1 MLKIENN
8 KNCNIKINDKTISN
22 LSAKEMFEKLGYE
35 EREETYCLNCVKSYI
50 NYKTLNIIYFDSDK
64 TIDVQN
70 MIISYELLQAI
81 NKQVEELGWN
91 K

>member
-1 MLKIENN
+1 MK
-8 KNCNIKINDKTISN
+8 
-22 LSAKEMFEKLGYE
+22 SARELFEELGYE

-50 NYKTLNIIYFDSDK
+50 NYKTSNIIYFDNDK

-81 NKQVEELGWN
+81 NKQVEELWGDDILKN
-91 K
+91 NGKK

>member
-1 MLKIENN
+1 MK
-8 KNCNIKINDKTISN
+8 
-22 LSAKEMFEKLGYE
+22 SARELFKELGYE

-50 NYKTLNIIYFDSDK
+50 NYKTLNIIYFDNDK

-70 MIISYELLQAI
+70 MTISYELLQAI
-81 NKQVEELGWN
+81 NQQVNELGW

>member
-1 MLKIENN
+1 M
-8 KNCNIKINDKTISN
+8 
-22 LSAKEMFEKLGYE
+22 SAKEMFKELGYE
-35 EREETYCLNCVKSYI
+35 ERKETNCLNCVKSYI
-50 NYKTLNIIYFDSDK
+50 NYKTMNIIYFDNDK

>member
-1 MLKIENN
+1 MK
-8 KNCNIKINDKTISN
+8 
-22 LSAKEMFEKLGYE
+22 SAKELFSELEYE
-35 EREETYCLNCVKSYI
+35 EREENYCFNCVKSYI
-50 NYKTLNIIYFDSDK
+50 NYKTLNIIYFDNNK

-81 NKQVEELGWN
+81 NQQVSELGW